1 MLWVGVMMLLKTRAK
16 FTWRYAMQWHTKN
29 HETYKVVLFV
39 LCLAEWLIPSFN
51 GRTTSHFH
59 KIMVCA
65 VLINDS
71 DAKMYEKWQFKW
83 AFFLLMHHA
92 PPHNSHSAVAK
103 SPVKNHCELSIR
115 NARQYAHNSLK
126 VVTLSKTGCYANVSI
141 VVTIVTFSFLG
152 VHWHQIGCCVLYIYR
167 CTVYHNEGVYCT
179 WFRRVH

>member
-1 MLWVGVMMLLKTRAK
+1 MHTIRPKKLQSHSAVMLLVGVMMLLKTRAK

-39 LCLAEWLIPSFN
+39 LRLAEWLIPSFN

-83 AFFLLMHHA
+83 VFFCSCTTHHHTIHIQQLQSCRWKIIANWAFEMHASMH
-92 PPHNSHSAVAK
+92 
-103 SPVKNHCELSIR
+103 
-115 NARQYAHNSLK
+115 
-126 VVTLSKTGCYANVSI
+126 
-141 VVTIVTFSFLG
+141 TI
-152 VHWHQIGCCVLYIYR
+152 H
-167 CTVYHNEGVYCT
+167 
-179 WFRRVH
+179 

>member
-1 MLWVGVMMLLKTRAK
+1 MLLVGVMMLLKTRAK
-16 FTWRYAMQWHTKN
+16 FTRRYAMQWHTKN
-29 HETYKVVLFV
+29 HIQSRVVRFV
-39 LCLAEWLIPSFN
+39 FGRMVNSIVQWTNNKPLSQDNGMCGFDKRFRCENEW
-51 GRTTSHFH
+51 
-59 KIMVCA
+59 
-65 VLINDS
+65 
-71 DAKMYEKWQFKW
+71 KMTVQVG
-83 AFFLLMHHA
+83 FFLLMHHA

-103 SPVKNHCELSIR
+103 LPVKNHCELSIR